1 MGNAPRSTDPVVP
14 TALPV
19 LMYHGIHD
27 DEHGPG
33 IYNPLYSL
41 TVEAFAGHLDWLAA
55 HGFRTRLLAD
65 PERTPRD
72 VVITF
77 DDGDASAA
85 AVAMPMLLERG
96 MVAEF
101 CITSDFVGG
110 PGSVTREEVRA
121 LAASGM
127 GIQSH
132 GRTHRSLSTLTD
144 GELAEELASS
154 RSALE
159 EWSGRP
165 VVGLS
170 VPGGRAGAREERFAR
185 DAGYRIL
192 MNSVP
197 GPNRRIRPDG
207 YLNRLAMTRTV
218 SLEEFTQ
225 LVLWRGAA
233 ARRLV
238 LRTAALEVPK
248 RVLGD
253 DRYDRLRNRVLSR

>member
-1 MGNAPRSTDPVVP
+1 MGMAPRSTGPVVP

-27 DEHGPG
+27 DDRGPG

-41 TVEAFAGHLDWLAA
+41 TVATFAGHLDWLDA

-85 AVAMPMLLERG
+85 AVALPMLLERG

-101 CITSDFVGG
+101 CITSGFVGR

-121 LAASGM
+121 LAAHSM
-127 GIQSH
+127 GIESH
-132 GRTHRSLSTLTD
+132 GRTHRPLPTLTD
-144 GELAEELASS
+144 GELVEELVSS
-154 RSALE
+154 RRDLE
-159 EWSGRP
+159 EWSGMP
-165 VVGLS
+165 VLGLS

-192 MNSVP
+192 MNSLP

-207 YLNRLAMTRTV
+207 YLNRLAMTRSV
-218 SLEEFTQ
+218 SLEEFAQ
-225 LVLWRGAA
+225 LMLWRGAA

-238 LRTAALEVPK
+238 LRTAVLEVPK

-253 DRYDRLRNRVLSR
+253 ARYDRLRDRVLSR

>member
-1 MGNAPRSTDPVVP
+1 MGTPRRSTDPVVA

-27 DEHGPG
+27 DDRDPG

-41 TVEAFAGHLDWLAA
+41 TAGAFAGHLDWLADQ
-55 HGFRTRLLAD
+55 GFRTRLLAD
-65 PERTPRD
+65 PKRTPRD

-85 AVAMPMLLERG
+85 AVAMPMLLARG

-101 CITSDFVGG
+101 CITSDFVGR
-110 PGSVTREEVRA
+110 PGSVTREDLRA
-121 LAASGM
+121 LIANGM
-127 GIQSH
+127 GVQSH
-132 GRTHRSLSTLTD
+132 GRTHRPLSTLTD
-144 GELAEELASS
+144 GELAEELVRS
-154 RSALE
+154 RRDLE
-159 EWSGRP
+159 EWSGTP

-197 GPNRRIRPDG
+197 GPNRRMRPNG

-218 SLEEFTQ
+218 SLEEFAQ
-225 LVLWRGAA
+225 LVLWRGVA

-253 DRYDRLRNRVLSR
+253 VRYDRLRDRVLSR